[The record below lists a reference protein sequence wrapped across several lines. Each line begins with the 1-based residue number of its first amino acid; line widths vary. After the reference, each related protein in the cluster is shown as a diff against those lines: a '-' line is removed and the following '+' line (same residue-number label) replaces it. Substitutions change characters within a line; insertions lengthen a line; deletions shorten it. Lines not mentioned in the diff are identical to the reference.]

1 MISTKGRYSIRI
13 MIDLAEHGDGDYVPM
28 KEVADRQGLS
38 LKYVER
44 IMPALR
50 KGGLVDGVHGKGGG
64 YKLTRDPESY
74 TLWEI
79 LILTEGDLAPVS
91 CLKRDAEPCER
102 APECRTLP
110 VWEKYFSMTKD
121 YFSSITLADL
131 IDAPLPDN
139 YVI

>member
-13 MIDLAEHGDGDYVPM
+13 LLDIAENSGGDFVPM
-28 KEVADRQGLS
+28 KDVADRQGLS

-44 IMPALR
+44 IVPVLKEKR
-50 KGGLVDGVHGKGGG
+50 LVESVHGKGGG
-64 YKLTRDPESY
+64 YRLTREPDMY

-79 LILTEGDLAPVS
+79 LTATEGDLAPVG
-91 CLKRDAEPCER
+91 CLRCDAAPCER
-102 APECRTLP
+102 APECKTLP
-110 VWEKYFSMTKD
+110 VWENYYKITKE

-131 IDAPLPDN
+131 LDAPSPDN